1 MPEFKNVWMLGFEA
15 SNIVKVGG
23 LGEVIYN
30 LSKVLSDYL
39 QVSIVMPSH
48 GFHKL
53 EHIRNLL
60 KLKKF
65 VTLRLWSNIAD
76 ELIINVEHGI
86 LNGINVYLV
95 EGASNASEALNDTAV
110 YGHNLKNKVWLF
122 SRALKGLTEY
132 IIKTNTSLVPHI
144 IHAHDWHSVP
154 AMIAAKQVLEMNNF
168 KVASVYHIHLLTGKT
183 SSWKYFNKYCGLNNN
198 QHAILI
204 NNKIR
209 SVTLREVWSECRG
222 MFEKIAGY
230 ESDMVVTVSKNFLMN
245 DVNNILDGKK
255 LKSKAS
261 YIYNGTDWNY
271 ENVIKVIMN
280 KHGEWIASYLGYDD
294 VVKIKRKDLRRY
306 LLTYA
311 LGNLDQNEPVMLD
324 EKLRDL
330 VYSINE
336 EPYLGNGK
344 VMPFNNEGPLVLMTG
359 RISAQKGIDILINT
373 IPKVIK
379 FLPDTKF
386 LMLLLPVWGTE
397 HLIKE
402 YAQYSIK
409 FKNNLRIIYGMV
421 PSIYQLA
428 YLSAD
433 TYVAPSRWEPF
444 GIIAVEALSLG
455 TPVVA
460 SRVGGLS
467 EIILDIREYKTEGN
481 GFLVKPEDHDEL
493 ANAILSLL
501 IASKIS
507 ENPEYLESYIDLIT
521 IKELKD
527 IILSDP
533 LFYKKI
539 RENGIKRV
547 NENFRWE
554 HSAKRTLEIYSQAYK
569 NAIKRYLSLSSV
581 QKD

>member
-1 MPEFKNVWMLGFEA
+1 MSEFKNVWMLGFEA

-30 LSKVLSDYL
+30 LSKALSNYL
-39 QVSIVMPSH
+39 QISIIMPSH
-48 GFHKL
+48 GVHKL
-53 EHIRNLL
+53 ENIRSLL
-60 KLKKF
+60 RLKKF
-65 VTLRLWSNIAD
+65 VTFKLWSNITD

-86 LNGINVYLV
+86 LDGIDVYLI
-95 EGASNASEALNDTAV
+95 EGGSENSEALNDTAV
-110 YGHNLKNKVWLF
+110 YGPNLKNKVWLF
-122 SRALKGLTEY
+122 SRALRKLTEH
-132 IIKTNTSLVPHI
+132 IIETDASLIPHI

-154 AMIAAKQVLEMNNF
+154 AMIAAKQVLEINNF
-168 KVASVYHIHLLTGKT
+168 KVALVYHIHLLTGET
-183 SSWKYFNKYCGLNNN
+183 SSWKYFNTYCGLSNTR
-198 QHAILI
+198 HTILI
-204 NNKIR
+204 NNKFR
-209 SVTLREVWSECRG
+209 SVTLKEVWSECKG
-222 MFEKIAGY
+222 MFEKIASY
-230 ESDMVVTVSKNFLMN
+230 ESDMIVTVSKNFLMN
-245 DVNNILDGKK
+245 DINSVLNGKK
-255 LKSKAS
+255 LENKVS
-261 YIYNGTDWNY
+261 YVYNGTDWNY
-271 ENVIKVIMN
+271 ENAMQTIMN
-280 KHGEWIASYLGYDD
+280 KHNKQIASYLGYTDT
-294 VVKIKRKDLRRY
+294 IRIERNDLRKY

-311 LGNLDQNEPVMLD
+311 LGNLDQNEPIIFD
-324 EKLRDL
+324 EKLRNL

-344 VMPFNNEGPLVLMTG
+344 VLPFADEGPLVLMTG
-359 RISAQKGIDILINT
+359 RISVQKGIDILIDA

-379 FLPDTKF
+379 FLPSTKF

-397 HLIKE
+397 NLIKE
-402 YAQYSIK
+402 YAKYSIK

-433 TYVAPSRWEPF
+433 VYVAPSRWEPF

-481 GFLVKPEDHDEL
+481 GFLVKPEDSEEL

-501 IASKIS
+501 IASQIS
-507 ENPEYLESYIDLIT
+507 ETPEHLESYINLIT

-527 IILSDP
+527 IVLSDP

-539 RENGIKRV
+539 RENGIRRV

-554 HSAKRTLEIYSQAYK
+554 YSAKRALEIYLQAYK
-569 NAIKRYLSLSSV
+569 NAIGRYLSLSSV